1 MLRWQPTALR
11 ALLAVLLRH
20 SEGEDASAAVAEV
33 CAAATCRDGVG
44 EQESQGEDDAG
55 AAGGQ
60 EGDPAGERGRRPRL
74 LLGATDAA
82 RAAALA
88 AAMHFWRRQAVALAD
103 LAAAATDLQALP
115 AAHAAAALVSPLAA
129 GLTSFFG
136 GAAAG
141 LPPTQ
146 PALTNQAIGLMG
158 AVLGGAA
165 RLCTTLR
172 PSAGKLE
179 GEVLAAWLPV
189 WSSLAPLSCATTHS
203 EARPHEPPYH
213 TPCCAY
219 PRACPIHLGT
229 SPRSATLSLR
239 HPSLH
244 RPRPAPAC
252 LPGSCA
258 CAEWLHAQ
266 HDRWGLACRRR
277 IPAAL
282 YACERLQLQL
292 LTLVQV
298 AALPAPPPAVEA
310 GRAAL
315 ALRLREAR
323 RGANGSR
330 PVHSAEPSALAS
342 VGRPPPPA
350 SRRSLRSRNAFID
363 SELASGQYTDDSFA
377 DLEDFIVCK
386 RGRQY

>member
-1 MLRWQPTALR
+1 MSRRTTRYAAPIPVPAPFTSAR
-11 ALLAVLLRH
+11 AL
-20 SEGEDASAAVAEV
+20 
-33 CAAATCRDGVG
+33 
-44 EQESQGEDDAG
+44 
-55 AAGGQ
+55 
-60 EGDPAGERGRRPRL
+60 
-74 LLGATDAA
+74 
-82 RAAALA
+82 
-88 AAMHFWRRQAVALAD
+88 
-103 LAAAATDLQALP
+103 ALP
-115 AAHAAAALVSPLAA
+115 
-129 GLTSFFG
+129 
-136 GAAAG
+136 
-141 LPPTQ
+141 
-146 PALTNQAIGLMG
+146 
-158 AVLGGAA
+158 
-165 RLCTTLR
+165 
-172 PSAGKLE
+172 
-179 GEVLAAWLPV
+179 
-189 WSSLAPLSCATTHS
+189 
-203 EARPHEPPYH
+203 
-213 TPCCAY
+213 
-219 PRACPIHLGT
+219 
-229 SPRSATLSLR
+229 LSLCV
-239 HPSLH
+239 HTSLH